1 MGCLWL
7 LYEPTDNRCYTESLV
22 DPPSQVTSRGPAHF
36 LLSSGK
42 IVLPQ
47 RILLPPIFSG
57 SRHETKKIV
66 WNFRKWCGHH
76 VTRIMT
82 RDRLNFSSRQPPRGL
97 GGTWWD
103 GPEWHRDDELRKKRN
118 GAMFLFFFY
127 LFGIH
132 FFPHRFFFKNRNIY
146 AYQVSSIVGPDRTGL
161 VDGGRRKIRRHT
173 LITFRLGFN
182 SWRMI
187 R

>member
-132 FFPHRFFFKNRNIY
+132 FFPHRFFLKTVIFTLTRCHPLW
-146 AYQVSSIVGPDRTGL
+146 ARIVRG
-161 VDGGRRKIRRHT
+161 
-173 LITFRLGFN
+173 
-182 SWRMI
+182 SWTAADEKSDDKR
-187 R
+187 